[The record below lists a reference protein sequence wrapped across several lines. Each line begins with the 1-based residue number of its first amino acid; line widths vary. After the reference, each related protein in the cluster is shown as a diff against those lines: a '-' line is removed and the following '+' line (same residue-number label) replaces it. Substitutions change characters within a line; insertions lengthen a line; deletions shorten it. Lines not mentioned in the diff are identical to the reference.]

1 MKSKLSA
8 FLLSTIVCFPAISL
22 FGERPPEGSQPL
34 PHLLQTVEEQT
45 SGTLTEAEFDDGH
58 LEVRVAG
65 ERSEKVYLDP
75 RSGEIV
81 RRKEVKSDETPPT
94 GSLPLSEIARIVEER
109 EKAKITEI
117 EFDDGVWEIELH
129 DGSREIELNVD
140 PATGERRK

>member
-65 ERSEKVYLDP
+65 E
-75 RSGEIV
+75 IV
-81 RRKEVKSDETPPT
+81 RRKEVQSDETPPT
-94 GSLPLSEIARIVEER
+94 GSLQPGEARLKQHRLASPLGNRANRR
-109 EKAKITEI
+109 GA
-117 EFDDGVWEIELH
+117 
-129 DGSREIELNVD
+129 
-140 PATGERRK
+140 GEGQNH